1 VPYFVLVAHRCGLEQ
16 GLMGKV
22 VLDISAGLPVRN
34 RVRLIIGHEL
44 SLSRY
49 RTSSSTL
56 SAPGRLLNVPVR
68 RVGPGKITF

>member
-1 VPYFVLVAHRCGLEQ
+1 MPYFVLVAHRCGLEQ

-34 RVRLIIGHEL
+34 RIRLVIGHGL

-56 SAPGRLLNVPVR
+56 SAPGMLLNVPVR
-68 RVGPGKITF
+68 RVGSGKIIF